1 MNELNAV
8 EDASVLFYKEVLILE
23 YNKTQMQNRSTQQKL
38 LKEEV
43 MEIKNKLNQLLR
55 NNKLADDL
63 EKLPRDDFVID
74 VETRDKILK
83 EGDM

>member
-1 MNELNAV
+1 MNELNAAD
-8 EDASVLFYKEVLILE
+8 DASVLFYKEVLILE
-23 YNKTQMQNRSTQQKL
+23 YNKTQMESRSTQQKI

-74 VETRDKILK
+74 IEARDKILK

>member
-1 MNELNAV
+1 MNELNAAD
-8 EDASVLFYKEVLILE
+8 DASVLFYQEVLILE
-23 YNKTQMQNRSTQQKL
+23 YNKTQMEIRSTQQKF

-74 VETRDKILK
+74 IETRDRILK

>member
-1 MNELNAV
+1 MNELNAAD
-8 EDASVLFYKEVLILE
+8 DASVLFYKEVLILE
-23 YNKTQMQNRSTQQKL
+23 YNKTQMESRSTQQKI

-43 MEIKNKLNQLLR
+43 IELKNKLNQLLR

-74 VETRDKILK
+74 IETRDKILK